1 MNDDTF
7 PSRLHCRFCQAWSA
21 LSADAP
27 AQPGRRLF
35 GRALLAAGAATALP
49 AAAQGVAK
57 DVGNTSV
64 FTKLVSAE
72 QIEAAAGKQYAQL
85 LAEARRK
92 GSLAPDDHPQV
103 RRLRAISRRIEP
115 QARPWNPRA
124 AQWRWEVNLLG
135 SKQLNAF
142 CMPGGKIA
150 FFSGIL
156 QQLQLDD
163 AEVAAIMG
171 HEAAH
176 ALREHA
182 RERIGKSSA
191 TSIGLSLGAQLL
203 GLGSL
208 GDAAAN
214 LGTQLLTLKFSRDDE
229 TEADLVGMELAAR
242 AGYDPAAGVTLWE
255 KMQQASKG
263 APPQWMSTHPS
274 SGSRIGE
281 IREKLPK
288 VQPLYAQADKPRE
301 RFAPMPRSG
310 S

>member
-274 SGSRIGE
+274 SGTRIGE

>member
-1 MNDDTF
+1 
-7 PSRLHCRFCQAWSA
+7 
-21 LSADAP
+21 
-27 AQPGRRLF
+27 
-35 GRALLAAGAATALP
+35 
-49 AAAQGVAK
+49 
-57 DVGNTSV
+57 
-64 FTKLVSAE
+64 VSAE